1 MHALGINNNKA
12 DDEFTKQ
19 IQYEALASGNLL
31 KKGAKV
37 ADSFVSIDA
46 TKGRVLVQTTKDILK
61 KGTDSF
67 IIKPELRD
75 ITFANEWSDKS

>member
-1 MHALGINNNKA
+1 MHALGIDSSKA
-12 DDEFTKQ
+12 DEEFNKQ
-19 IQYEALASGNLL
+19 IQYEALAAGNLL
-31 KKGAKV
+31 KKGAKI

-67 IIKPELRD
+67 IIKPELKD
-75 ITFANEWSDKS
+75 ITFANE